1 MGKGGKGL
9 EVAGTVVV
17 AVGVLIIAAGKVVDM
32 IVGQPSPTSPGG
44 GTATGTGAQG
54 QSTGTTDSKK

>member
-1 MGKGGKGL
+1 MGKGL

-32 IVGQPSPTSPGG
+32 IVGQPSPTDPNG
-44 GTATGTGAQG
+44 ATKGTGAQG